1 MKRLSPLL
9 FIALIALLLLPSAAL
24 ADEDTHTHTHCICC
38 GDKNIGDH
46 TTHDPNQ
53 TWTAWSGG
61 DISYDET
68 TKTAYIYLTDD
79 VVLTDTL
86 TVNNGYTL
94 YLCLNGY
101 TLACKKTSDT
111 LTITVNATLNLT
123 DCKNTGKI
131 THETGFYGSGVYIQ
145 ESGSYKAGTFNM
157 YGGWITGNT
166 NEGYH
171 YADPGGGVSNNG
183 IFNMYGGEIS
193 GNKTAASGG
202 GVYNNGTFTVCG
214 SARILGNTY
223 YTDYNKQETT
233 NNVFLPNTNKTI
245 TIGTGGL
252 TGNASIGVT
261 TSGKPSGDSTVQLTS
276 GTNSD
281 TYYANYFFSDDV
293 AYEVA
298 EGTEEIKSY
307 LVLKQRGTTQHTH
320 CVCCGS
326 TSIGNHTTH
335 TANQTWT
342 AWSGGDISYKES
354 NTAYIYL
361 TNDVVLTKS
370 LKVPENYTLYLC
382 LNGHSIFG
390 ANYEPTVKIFGT
402 FNLTDCKSTGN
413 ITHKSGEAGC
423 GVYCGDTNSSV
434 GPFIFNMY
442 GGNIAG
448 NDLTN
453 IPDGDGNGGG
463 VRVLG
468 NGSTGLTFNMY
479 GGRITGNKAKDFGG
493 GVALGQKSTFIMYK
507 GSINSNSAGQNAG
520 GVMVQSSTFN
530 MLDGSISSNSAL
542 GTVGK
547 EKGNGGGVY
556 VEFNSRAGETKASF
570 TMSGGSLNNNTAKRD
585 GGGVY
590 NAGGALSMTNG
601 SVSYNRA
608 ENGGGVY
615 NAGGTLSMTDGRVS
629 YNKAENGGGV
639 YIKSGKFSVSGTGIG
654 SNEATTNG
662 GGVYFENGT
671 FTVSG
676 SADIAGNTKDKDGN
690 VNNANNVYLPND
702 RLITIGDGLDTRY
715 RTIGVTTETAPTEG
729 KPVKVAATN
738 DAAYANCFFSDAAG
752 YEVAYETGYV
762 VLKVQTQP
770 EPDPGPTTA
779 PTTAPTAT
787 PYHGSGGNSYS
798 WYTYP
803 TPTPSPVPALPAL
816 PKTGDMTIW
825 QSILGFLGLA

>member
-9 FIALIALLLLPSAAL
+9 FIAIVALLLLPSAAL
-24 ADEDTHTHTHCICC
+24 ADEDTHTHTNHCVCC
-38 GDKNIGDH
+38 GYKDIGDH
-46 TTHDPNQ
+46 TTHNANQ
-53 TWTAWSGG
+53 TWTAWSGTNT
-61 DISYDET
+61 ITYDT

-79 VVLTDTL
+79 VVLADTL

-111 LTITVNATLNLT
+111 STITVNGTLNLT

-131 THETGFYGSGVYIQ
+131 THGYKYDLGYISTGNYYGSGVYI
-145 ESGSYKAGTFNM
+145 KANGTFNM

-166 NEGYH
+166 NKGLNPN
-171 YADPGGGVSNNG
+171 DPGGGVSNNG
-183 IFNMYGGEIS
+183 TFNMYGGEIS

-202 GVYNNGTFTVCG
+202 GVCNSGTFTVCG
-214 SARILGNTY
+214 SARILGNTRI
-223 YTDYNKQETT
+223 DDSGSDIKAD
-233 NNVFLPNTNKTI
+233 NVFLPADKTI
-245 TIGTGGL
+245 TIGEGGL

-261 TSGKPSGDSTVQLTS
+261 TQTQPTDGSSVQFTS

-281 TYYANYFFSDDV
+281 TNYKNFFFSDDV

-298 EGTEEIKSY
+298 EGTEEVKSY

-326 TSIGNHTTH
+326 TSIGDHTTH
-335 TANQTWT
+335 TATQTWT

-402 FNLTDCKSTGN
+402 FNLADCKSTGN

-453 IPDGDGNGGG
+453 IPGGDGNGGG

-479 GGRITGNKAKDFGG
+479 GGRITGNKARDFGG
-493 GVALGQKSTFIMYK
+493 GVALGQKSIFTMYN
-507 GSINSNSAGQNAG
+507 GRIDSNSAGQNAG

-542 GTVGK
+542 DTLGN

-556 VEFNSRAGETKASF
+556 VEFNNGTGETEASF

-590 NAGGALSMTNG
+590 NAGGTLSMTNG
-601 SVSYNRA
+601 SVSYNR
-608 ENGGGVY
+608 
-615 NAGGTLSMTDGRVS
+615 
-629 YNKAENGGGV
+629 AENGGGV

-662 GGVYFENGT
+662 GGVYFEDGT

-690 VNNANNVYLPND
+690 VNNQNNVYLP
-702 RLITIGDGLDTRY
+702 DGKTMTVGENGLKQGSAA
-715 RTIGVTTETAPTEG
+715 IWVTTETKPTEES
-729 KPVKVAATN
+729 PVNVAATSN
-738 DAAYANCFFSDAAG
+738 EADKSFFSSDAKG